1 MPNIIKRYWAFLLYI
16 KNIFEMYKRST
27 IQMQIEQNEA
37 KNRLG
42 NVIEA
47 LLEKYTVNDI
57 VFGLV
62 NGQPAEMTKGYMVE
76 MKQSDT
82 LKQAITE
89 MKVTQVIRFDG
100 EKYYVGDFKSQLNE
114 CNVEKP
120 IFDIELLQFSQL
132 GASVE

>member
-1 MPNIIKRYWAFLLYI
+1 
-16 KNIFEMYKRST
+16 MYKRST

>member
-1 MPNIIKRYWAFLLYI
+1 
-16 KNIFEMYKRST
+16 MYKRST
-27 IQMQIEQNEA
+27 IQMQIEQNEL
-37 KNRLG
+37 KNKLG
-42 NVIEA
+42 NAIEQ

-76 MKQSDT
+76 MKQYDT

-89 MKVTQVIRFDG
+89 MKVTQVVRFDG
-100 EKYYVGDFKSQLNE
+100 EKYYIGDFKSQLNE

-120 IFDIELLQFSQL
+120 IFDIELLEFSQL
-132 GASVE
+132 GGNIE